1 MGHYITAV
9 CTAEIINGRATYWDV
24 CCWVKQVFW
33 KMTHPTTAGYSLKS
47 MMWGTD
53 GTERRGCGERCSE
66 VFQHGNK
73 DFDCLSMNNS
83 SLLIAAY
90 DKETVLGPVQNVS
103 GQMEAKRNSKQ
114 TGNFCSPP
122 PQGERNTIVWK
133 PHRSVCN
140 RNWVID
146 INIKLI
152 PSVWL
157 LHSLAARVK
166 ERGSDEVNTFVLPL
180 KPDKCQSLTTAAL
193 RWFPEL
199 RCTARTLYWF
209 HRSEPKFLGM
219 WISCMPAEM
228 YLRVY
233 MWAFTCMHSYTH
245 PLLLQLLSS
254 HSLSLSA

>member
-1 MGHYITAV
+1 M
-9 CTAEIINGRATYWDV
+9 
-24 CCWVKQVFW
+24 FW

-122 PQGERNTIVWK
+122 PKEKG
-133 PHRSVCN
+133 
-140 RNWVID
+140 
-146 INIKLI
+146 I
-152 PSVWL
+152 PSYENHIGLSVTEIGL
-157 LHSLAARVK
+157 S
-166 ERGSDEVNTFVLPL
+166 
-180 KPDKCQSLTTAAL
+180 
-193 RWFPEL
+193 
-199 RCTARTLYWF
+199 
-209 HRSEPKFLGM
+209 
-219 WISCMPAEM
+219 ISI
-228 YLRVY
+228 
-233 MWAFTCMHSYTH
+233 
-245 PLLLQLLSS
+245 SS
-254 HSLSLSA
+254 